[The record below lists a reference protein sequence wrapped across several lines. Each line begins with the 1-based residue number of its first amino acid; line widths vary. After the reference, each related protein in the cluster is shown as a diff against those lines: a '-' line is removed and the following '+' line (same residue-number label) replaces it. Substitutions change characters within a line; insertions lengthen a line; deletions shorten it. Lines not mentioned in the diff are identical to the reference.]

1 MLTDY
6 QGKCAVAL
14 VSGGLDSV
22 VSLAQAAAVMDVRL
36 VIFFD
41 YGQRAVD
48 RERNAVLGVVN
59 YYDHPL
65 REVRLDWL
73 APLVPEGMRRQEPAA
88 GPAAEPTLDTLDD
101 VWVPNRNGVFLNIG
115 AAFAEAHGCDYVVT
129 GFNREEA
136 VEFPDNGA
144 EYVSRV
150 NGGLEISTRSC
161 VRVLSFTQ
169 DLDKPRILEL
179 GVRLGAPLSV
189 VWSCYH
195 GRQHMCGRCASCKR
209 LKTALLEIGD
219 DTRPLLEF
227 ES

>member
-1 MLTDY
+1 MTDY
-6 QGKCAVAL
+6 QGKRAVAL

-22 VSLAQAAAVMDVRL
+22 VSLAQAADVMDVRL
-36 VIFFD
+36 VLFFD
-41 YGQRAVD
+41 YGQKALD
-48 RERNAVLGVVN
+48 RERNAVLGAVN

-73 APLVPEGMRRQEPAA
+73 APLMPAGMRPQEPAA
-88 GPAAEPTLDTLDD
+88 GHEPVLDTLDD
-101 VWVPNRNGVFLNIG
+101 VWIPNRNGVFLNIG
-115 AAFAEAHGCDYVVT
+115 AAFAEAYGCDYVVT

-136 VEFPDNGA
+136 AEFPDNGA

-150 NGGLEISTRSC
+150 NAGLELSTRS
-161 VRVLSFTQ
+161 RLRILSFTQ
-169 DLDKPRILEL
+169 DMDKPRILEL

-195 GRQHMCGRCASCKR
+195 GRQRMCGRCGSCKR
-209 LKTALLEIGD
+209 LKSALSEVGED
-219 DTRPLLEF
+219 MRPPLEF